1 MYRKVSESELMEAI
15 ISSRSRAEVLKKIG
29 LVPRGGNYAT
39 INNLIKKY
47 NIDTSHMTG
56 QGWNKGMKQ
65 EGVSKRAIPM
75 AEVLIKD
82 STFTS
87 SDHLRKRLLK
97 VGIKEHRCDK
107 CLRQTWNDIPI
118 ALELH
123 HVNGDRLDHRIENI
137 VLLCPNCHA
146 QTDTYCGKNI
156 SSKGKTTISNIS
168 KKQVNK
174 IPVEKLCKHCGK
186 TFASGYTFCS
196 KECAANSAKRFNVSK
211 EELKRLIWE
220 LPTSKIA
227 EQLGVSDNAI
237 GNRCKTY
244 GIEKPPR
251 GYWRKVEC
259 GKI

>member
-87 SDHLRKRLLK
+87 SNHLRKRLLK
-97 VGIKEHRCDK
+97 EGIKEHRCDK

-123 HVNGDRLDHRIENI
+123 HVNGDKQDHRIENI
-137 VLLCPNCHA
+137 NLLCPNCHS
-146 QTDTYCGKNI
+146 QTKTYRGKNI
-156 SSKGKTTISNIS
+156 KNGNSIMAREPQLSLNFAPKRVGVLVTRERKAPLIGEC
-168 KKQVNK
+168 
-174 IPVEKLCKHCGK
+174 PV
-186 TFASGYTFCS
+186 CS
-196 KECAANSAKRFNVSK
+196 KEF
-211 EELKRLIWE
+211 LK
-220 LPTSKIA
+220 
-227 EQLGVSDNAI
+227 
-237 GNRCKTY
+237 
-244 GIEKPPR
+244 
-251 GYWRKVEC
+251 
-259 GKI
+259 